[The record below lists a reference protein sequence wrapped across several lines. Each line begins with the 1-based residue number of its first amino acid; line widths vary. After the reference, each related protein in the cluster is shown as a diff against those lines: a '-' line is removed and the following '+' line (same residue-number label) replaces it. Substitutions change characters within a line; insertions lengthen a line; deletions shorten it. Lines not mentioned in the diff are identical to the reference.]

1 MHTVRIRAALRR
13 LAERGVADGVAL
25 SPGERHALLAAADLI
40 GQAPSPGPRGTRKG
54 THLIVN
60 IDGAARGNPGP
71 AGIGV
76 VIRSARG
83 ALEREVWRSIG
94 EATNNVAEYEALLLA
109 LREAAKLKPAR
120 VTIRS
125 DSELLVRQIEGRY
138 RVRHPRLVQ
147 LHLQARELM
156 RALPALEIVHVR
168 REENARADALANRA
182 IDEALGG

>member
-1 MHTVRIRAALRR
+1 
-13 LAERGVADGVAL
+13 
-25 SPGERHALLAAADLI
+25 
-40 GQAPSPGPRGTRKG
+40 
-54 THLIVN
+54 
-60 IDGAARGNPGP
+60 
-71 AGIGV
+71 V